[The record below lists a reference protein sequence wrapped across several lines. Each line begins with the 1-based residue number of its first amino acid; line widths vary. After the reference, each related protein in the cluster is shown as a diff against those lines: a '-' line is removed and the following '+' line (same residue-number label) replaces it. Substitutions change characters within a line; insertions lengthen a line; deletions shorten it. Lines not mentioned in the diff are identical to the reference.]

1 MLYINKASHFFI
13 SLILISLVLISLAA
27 CSPSLSSAL
36 PQTIRWNEI
45 SAEDIAQTPFK
56 LVDPEVLNS
65 AYEQRGFVSVPLN
78 YDDRAGRQLNIF
90 YRLMPS
96 HGSTTA
102 ALNKPILVV
111 MNGGPGSPSSDY
123 RALNHNYQSSNDLDA
138 FSELGK
144 YFRILAVDQRGTGQ
158 SMPLNLDSPKLSQKI
173 IARYFDADEHARD
186 HAEVIAAV
194 IPKNEKFF
202 ILARSYGGLIG
213 FQYLTLEGEL
223 RAPAGM
229 VMSSAVQPH
238 ADSIQVFAARRKKQL
253 DLNRQLLAS
262 NPDFKNQ
269 INRLRRHLVSLG
281 IDPNNV
287 HRLWHY
293 LGKDVGWEK
302 SLAQKIDT
310 LLNISDREIIESNLY
325 DGTSSTVNLLNYVLS
340 SAALTPGYT
349 DRTMTIKTSHMIPFE
364 NWMLDEN
371 WTLNQIGKDGSWR
384 EEFIN
389 AVDNTPPPE
398 TVIPPVSKI
407 RDALRHHQ
415 ILFTFGRSDA
425 FLSQEEQLKD
435 AKRFEIANHTQF
447 HVFEGGHGASFSEEG
462 ARTVWQWAQNL
473 LKENPNTKK
482 Q

>member
-1 MLYINKASHFFI
+1 MLHIGKTLYLFT
-13 SLILISLVLISLAA
+13 SLILTSLLA
-27 CSPSLSSAL
+27 CSPSLSSEP

-45 SAEDIAQTPFK
+45 SVEDLAEIPFK
-56 LVDPEVLNS
+56 LVDPEVLES
-65 AYEQRGFVSVPLN
+65 VYEQRGFVSVPLN
-78 YDDRAGRQLNIF
+78 YDDLAGRQINIF

-96 HGSTTA
+96 HGSTNS
-102 ALNKPILVV
+102 ALNKPVLVV
-111 MNGGPGSPSSDY
+111 MNGGPGSPSSSY
-123 RALNHNYQSSNDLDA
+123 RALNHNYQNSNELDA
-138 FSELGK
+138 FSKLGK

-158 SMPLNLDSPKLSQKI
+158 SMPLDLDSPKLSQKI

-238 ADSIQVFAARRKKQL
+238 TDAVQVFADRRKKQL
-253 DLNRQLLAS
+253 ELNRQLLAS
-262 NPDFKNQ
+262 NPNIKNK
-269 INRLRRHLVSLG
+269 INRLRAHLDSLG
-281 IDPNNV
+281 IDSNNV

-293 LGKDVGWEK
+293 LGKEVGWEK
-302 SLAQKIDT
+302 LLALKIDA
-310 LLNISDREIIESNLY
+310 LLDIRERETMESNLY

-349 DRTMTIKTSHMIPFE
+349 DRTMTIKTSLMIPFE

-389 AVDNTPPPE
+389 AVDDTPPPE
-398 TVIPPVSKI
+398 TVIPSVSKI
-407 RDALRHHQ
+407 RDALSHHH

-425 FLSQEEQLKD
+425 FLSQETQLQN
-435 AKRFEIANHTQF
+435 AERFEVANHTQF

-462 ARTVWQWAQNL
+462 AKAVWQWAQNL
-473 LKENPNTKK
+473 LEGNSNIKNNE
-482 Q
+482 

>member
-1 MLYINKASHFFI
+1 MLHFDKTIHIFI
-13 SLILISLVLISLAA
+13 SLILTSLVA
-27 CSPSLSSAL
+27 CSPSVSSEA
-36 PQTIRWNEI
+36 PQTIQWNKIAPEEI
-45 SAEDIAQTPFK
+45 AEIPFK
-56 LVDPEVLNS
+56 LVDPEVLES

-78 YDDRAGRQLNIF
+78 YDDPAGRQINIF
-90 YRLMPS
+90 YRLMPP
-96 HGSTTA
+96 HGSTNTA
-102 ALNKPILVV
+102 VNKPILVV
-111 MNGGPGSPSSDY
+111 MNGGPGSPSSGY
-123 RALNHNYQSSNDLDA
+123 RALNHNYQNSNELDA

-158 SMPLNLDSPKLSQKI
+158 SMPLNLDSPKLSPKI

-186 HAEVIAAV
+186 HAEVITAV

-238 ADSIQVFAARRKKQL
+238 TDSVQFFADRRKKQL
-253 DLNRQLLAS
+253 DLNRQFLVS
-262 NPDFKNQ
+262 NSDIKDK
-269 INRLRRHLVSLG
+269 INRLRTHLDALG

-293 LGKDVGWEK
+293 LGKEVGWEK
-302 SLAQKIDT
+302 LLALKVDA
-310 LLNISDREIIESNLY
+310 LLDINEREIMESNLY
-325 DGTSSTVNLLNYVLS
+325 DGMSNTVNLLNYVLS

-349 DRTMTIKTSHMIPFE
+349 DRTMTIKTSHMVPFE

-398 TVIPPVSKI
+398 TEILPVSKI
-407 RDALRHHQ
+407 RDALSQHH

-425 FLSQEEQLKD
+425 FLSQETQLQS

-462 ARTVWQWAQNL
+462 AKAVWQWAQDL
-473 LKENPNTKK
+473 LEENSNTENNE
-482 Q
+482 